1 MVGNFHRIVMGKCG
15 LILRRSHIGEAEAFK
30 LMNRI
35 SSLTDCVADFAVF
48 GLTRRLQDRAVHIED
63 HRAAM
68 PVPQVEP
75 RPHHAAVG

>member
-1 MVGNFHRIVMGKCG
+1 MGEG
-15 LILRRSHIGEAEAFK
+15 LVEHVAHVAEAVVE
-30 LMNRI
+30 R
-35 SSLTDCVADFAVF
+35 
-48 GLTRRLQDRAVHIED
+48 DRTVDIED